1 MSGKE
6 LVGTGTLL
14 RLAVRRDRL
23 MPLWVLVLGVLP
35 ASTYR
40 TYEQLYPTVADRAGL
55 TATMGGSS
63 TLVVMYGQ
71 PYDLTTAGGFTAWR
85 MSAFLALFTG
95 LLAVFTVVRHSR
107 AEEESGRAE
116 LLAAGVVGRYAL
128 PAAALVT
135 AAGAVVGVALVE
147 CLSLLG
153 VGAPS
158 AGAVAMGTGTAA
170 VGIVFAAVA
179 VVTAQLASFGRSAN
193 AMASSV
199 LAVAYLL
206 RAVGD
211 GNGSLSWLSW
221 MSPLSWATHL
231 RAFAHERWWPLLL
244 ALAAVVGLLVAAGV
258 LLRRRDVGSGV
269 LEPADGAAR
278 APARL
283 STSWALAWRL
293 QRTSLLV
300 WTIGVAV
307 FGAALGSLAGSVA
320 DVMGDNADV
329 TQIVRDMGG
338 SSMLTDAFAA
348 LTVGMFGLIA
358 AVYAVQAML
367 HARAEEA
374 QGRAE
379 PVLATGTTRLRW
391 MSGHLVQSLAGSAVI
406 VLVAGLTIGA
416 AAGAA
421 SDVSPPRVLE
431 GAALQLPAVWV
442 FAGLA
447 CLLVGLLP
455 RAVAVAWAA
464 VGLAVGLWFFG
475 PLLGLDEAVLDV
487 SPFQH
492 VPQVPGGEVTV
503 APLLALSCIAVAL
516 IAAGLVGFR
525 RRDVA

>member
-1 MSGKE
+1 
-6 LVGTGTLL
+6 
-14 RLAVRRDRL
+14 
-23 MPLWVLVLGVLP
+23 
-35 ASTYR
+35 
-40 TYEQLYPTVADRAGL
+40 
-55 TATMGGSS
+55 
-63 TLVVMYGQ
+63 
-71 PYDLTTAGGFTAWR
+71 
-85 MSAFLALFTG
+85 
-95 LLAVFTVVRHSR
+95 
-107 AEEESGRAE
+107 
-116 LLAAGVVGRYAL
+116 
-128 PAAALVT
+128 
-135 AAGAVVGVALVE
+135 
-147 CLSLLG
+147 
-153 VGAPS
+153 
-158 AGAVAMGTGTAA
+158 MGTGTAA

-293 QRTSLLV
+293 QRTSLFV

-358 AVYAVQAML
+358 AGYAVQAML

-516 IAAGLVGFR
+516 ITAGLVGFR